1 MGSQGSCA
9 YVVDIQSVRQCGVC
23 HLSVRERRHPCFGP
37 NPALASHPL
46 PPNHKQQTG
55 CMFDE
60 PLSNLRRLS
69 ITGSLF
75 TWGLLEY
82 REVGKMGFPLFS
94 RVAG

>member
-1 MGSQGSCA
+1 
-9 YVVDIQSVRQCGVC
+9 
-23 HLSVRERRHPCFGP
+23 
-37 NPALASHPL
+37 
-46 PPNHKQQTG
+46 
-55 CMFDE
+55 MFDE